1 MAHVEVQEQYPTA
14 GRIGPPANDSPEPG
28 IPLSRYQDFVRSIAS
43 LQDAHHFLA
52 IHYFL
57 RCEFCTDSS
66 SESSNKAL
74 RKRHWRRS
82 FRPLASFDRGSF
94 RAACNTHIPPMQ
106 RNYWD
111 SSLQIILPVSFSRSN
126 ETGELPTSLLVHLR
140 KYIPSAFARLRSAVC
155 LPVKSVALRRRMN
168 LTFQAVYPS

>member
-1 MAHVEVQEQYPTA
+1 MAHIEVQEQYPTA

-57 RCEFCTDSS
+57 RCEFCPDSS
-66 SESSNKAL
+66 SVSSNKAL

-82 FRPLASFDRGSF
+82 FRPLASFDR
-94 RAACNTHIPPMQ
+94 
-106 RNYWD
+106 
-111 SSLQIILPVSFSRSN
+111 VRS
-126 ETGELPTSLLVHLR
+126 EQLVTPTSLQCSAITGIPLSKSSCQFLFLVPTKPESFRHRCSCIFGNTSLR
-140 KYIPSAFARLRSAVC
+140 PSLASDRPSAC
-155 LPVKSVALRRRMN
+155 
-168 LTFQAVYPS
+168 T